1 MSADTIEHHQERS
14 RRSAEQ
20 ILRAA
25 VQVITRQGIHDFTM
39 SAVSDAAGISIGG
52 VYGRYPNKEALLRA
66 VKDDV
71 LTRLETQVEH
81 ELEAAGPGARAVFGA
96 FTHAVSSTFAES
108 SGLYAFIFIHSAQD
122 AAMKARGFAF
132 HQRIKGLLQER
143 VLDHGITD
151 QTGVDVAYDMV
162 MQSLLMRVISMGNVP
177 DGDVPYAGFP
187 DPDLYARELVLAVDA
202 YVAQRSPRT

>member
-1 MSADTIEHHQERS
+1 MSADTIEHLQARS

-66 VKDDV
+66 VKDEV
-71 LTRLETQVEH
+71 LTGLETDVQRQ
-81 ELEAAGPGARAVFGA
+81 LDAADPGSRALLGA
-96 FTHAVSSTFAES
+96 FTHVVSNAFAES

-132 HQRIKGLLQER
+132 HQRVKGLLQER
-143 VLDHGITD
+143 LLDHGVTD
-151 QTGVDVAYDMV
+151 QTGVDVAYDMI

-177 DGDVPYAGFP
+177 DGEVPYAGFP
-187 DPDLYARELVLAVDA
+187 DPDLYAREIVLAVDA
-202 YVAQRSPRT
+202 YVAQRSRPA